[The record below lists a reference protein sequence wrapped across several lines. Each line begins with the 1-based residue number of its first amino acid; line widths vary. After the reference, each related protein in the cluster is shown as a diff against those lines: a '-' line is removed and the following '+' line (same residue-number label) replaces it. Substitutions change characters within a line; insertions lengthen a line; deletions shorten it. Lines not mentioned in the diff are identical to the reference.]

1 MGATWLPSPRPTDP
15 FPTSPGK
22 TSEAPEMVLQHT
34 DGLLSNNQRTKK
46 AGISASLLQPFFFK
60 QLVTI

>member
-15 FPTSPGK
+15 FPPSPGK

-46 AGISASLLQPFFFK
+46 AYNQCITIATFFFF
-60 QLVTI
+60 